1 MGAPVKWGYRNWGS
15 TREVQYAP
23 YKLQALCQY
32 VWRQQSLSRQWS
44 IPPCWSCFCL
54 RLDRQVPCRS
64 ELFCHLKWNEMD
76 HRDENFHHMPAVCPL
91 IVSDISGW
99 SHLSLYTL
107 HHTVQSQAT
116 IGILQLVLV
125 KKHTPLHPRFSQ
137 DDHHKWGS
145 LSSSSLKKG
154 GLNHRIFRALRW
166 QQTILKWAY
175 IFKKI
180 TLLIVKSPFLM
191 LLQCRVQNP
200 FIFPCLT

>member
-54 RLDRQVPCRS
+54 RLDRQVPWRS

-76 HRDENFHHMPAVCPL
+76 HRDENFHHMLFVPWLFL
-91 IVSDISGW
+91 IFLVGPTYPFIP
-99 SHLSLYTL
+99 YTTL
-107 HHTVQSQAT
+107 FKAKPRS
-116 IGILQLVLV
+116 GILQLGLV
-125 KKHTPLHPRFSQ
+125 KKPHTASPRFSQ

-145 LSSSSLKKG
+145 LSSFSLKKG

-175 IFKKI
+175 IFKK
-180 TLLIVKSPFLM
+180 LRFW
-191 LLQCRVQNP
+191 
-200 FIFPCLT
+200 